1 MVPEQSKFL
10 TRYYL
15 VIPSAILGPMTT
27 NSLIPLFSKLQMT
40 FQLEVIALISVAIFF
55 YIFPF
60 AIFQLFAGTFSDLVD
75 KKKVVVVGFLIFT
88 GGLLLALLS
97 VLIGNFF
104 LFLGAFFV
112 QGIGFSFINPT
123 VLAILSI
130 ITPEEREGTI
140 MGLYNSSAGGG
151 VSLGAFISGL
161 LISVGDWRFLF
172 VINPI
177 ISLLCLLGFLY
188 GLRNCEQLVCRT
200 YEALQPVDGVVEKA
214 ESMIKSTFRQL
225 RENLKPQI
233 LLLSSL
239 GFFCF
244 FTVITL
250 TYTINEQMIVNI
262 PNLSTDEVARNVS
275 LILTINGLISITLSP
290 FTGSLLKKYSP
301 LLLLGIGFIFLSII
315 IIMPL
320 SMSIMMLM
328 MVSFVIYV
336 GSAFIWPSLF
346 KASMD
351 LNPEARGTN
360 SAIINSI
367 RFMGYALVSIVY
379 LFVGIPFIYYMVFSF
394 GLISITII
402 LVLQKRYYQPK
413 KENNKLEH

>member
-40 FQLEVIALISVAIFF
+40 FQLELIALISVAIFF

-200 YEALQPVDGVVEKA
+200 YEALQPIDGVFEKA

-233 LLLSSL
+233 LLLSLL

-320 SMSIMMLM
+320 SMSIMMFM